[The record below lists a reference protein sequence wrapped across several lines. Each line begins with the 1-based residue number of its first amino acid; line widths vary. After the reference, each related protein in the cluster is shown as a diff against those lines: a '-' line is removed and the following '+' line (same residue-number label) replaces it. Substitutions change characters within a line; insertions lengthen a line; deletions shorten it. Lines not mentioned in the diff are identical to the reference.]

1 MRTDLRLIADL
12 IRPGARVLD
21 LGCGDGELLRQLAS
35 RGGTGTGVEIEEGR
49 FLAALRRGVDVIDLD
64 INTQLDQFADDSYDV
79 VVLSGTLQNLQR
91 PAQVLREISRIA
103 RQCVV
108 SMPNFVHWRNR
119 LRLLRGRM
127 PVTRNLPYQWYDTP
141 NLHYTSLKDLAP
153 LFDGPGLIIYRWIPL
168 DENGRPLRS
177 GRVGANWLASSA
189 IYLLH
194 ARR

>member
-1 MRTDLRLIADL
+1 
-12 IRPGARVLD
+12 
-21 LGCGDGELLRQLAS
+21 
-35 RGGTGTGVEIEEGR
+35 
-49 FLAALRRGVDVIDLD
+49 
-64 INTQLDQFADDSYDV
+64 
-79 VVLSGTLQNLQR
+79 
-91 PAQVLREISRIA
+91 
-103 RQCVV
+103 
-108 SMPNFVHWRNR
+108 
-119 LRLLRGRM
+119 M

-153 LFDGPGLIIYRWIPL
+153 LFDSLGLSIYRWIPL